1 MERKNSQELDLT
13 QGSIWRQMLRFFWP
27 ICLGMLFQTLYSTV
41 DALIVGRLV
50 GSNALA
56 AVGNTSSVINVLV
69 GFFNGLSAGA
79 TVLTAQYFG
88 ARNASSLR
96 RCVGTSLFL
105 STMLGLIMT
114 VLALV
119 LAPWILRI
127 IDTPPEIYADS
138 VTYLRVYALGLIPMS
153 VYNLGSGVLR
163 GLGDSK
169 RPVRIL
175 AVSAVC
181 NVVLDIVLVTVIPL
195 GVAGVALATTVAQ
208 IVSLILVVRIF
219 ARGKCE
225 GVLIRLRDWKPSGV
239 MVRQVL
245 RIGIPSAVQSTSY
258 NFTNLLLQASINTFG
273 TLTVAAWTAYSK
285 VDTVFWLTSYAMSST
300 ITTFVGQN
308 YGACNLTRV
317 RRGVKT
323 ALWLSIGM
331 TGSTC
336 VLLMVFC
343 QPLFRVFTDDPR
355 VVEIGCEMLRFLAMF
370 YVIYT
375 VSDVFSGAVRATGD
389 AFWPMILNLISVCL
403 VRVLWV
409 WLVLPKFHTVIMLCT
424 SYPVSWA
431 LGSIL
436 FLFYYR
442 SGRWDKHKLAEHA

>member
-1 MERKNSQELDLT
+1 M
-13 QGSIWRQMLRFFWP
+13 
-27 ICLGMLFQTLYSTV
+27 
-41 DALIVGRLV
+41 
-50 GSNALA
+50 
-56 AVGNTSSVINVLV
+56 
-69 GFFNGLSAGA
+69 
-79 TVLTAQYFG
+79 
-88 ARNASSLR
+88 
-96 RCVGTSLFL
+96 
-105 STMLGLIMT
+105 
-114 VLALV
+114 

-285 VDTVFWLTSYAMSST
+285 
-300 ITTFVGQN
+300 
-308 YGACNLTRV
+308 
-317 RRGVKT
+317 
-323 ALWLSIGM
+323 
-331 TGSTC
+331 
-336 VLLMVFC
+336 LL
-343 QPLFRVFTDDPR
+343 
-355 VVEIGCEMLRFLAMF
+355 I
-370 YVIYT
+370 
-375 VSDVFSGAVRATGD
+375 
-389 AFWPMILNLISVCL
+389 W
-403 VRVLWV
+403 
-409 WLVLPKFHTVIMLCT
+409 K
-424 SYPVSWA
+424 
-431 LGSIL
+431 
-436 FLFYYR
+436 YR
-442 SGRWDKHKLAEHA
+442 SAWRRL